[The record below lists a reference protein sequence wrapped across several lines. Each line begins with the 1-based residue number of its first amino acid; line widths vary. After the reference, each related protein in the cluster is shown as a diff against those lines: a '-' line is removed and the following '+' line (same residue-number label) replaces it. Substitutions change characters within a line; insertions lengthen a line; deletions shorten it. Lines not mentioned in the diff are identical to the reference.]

1 MDDPN
6 HLRTFV
12 PSDIEFQ
19 CYLLH
24 VYHDSPVGMHRG
36 HDTTYNSLSHDFTGG
51 TCIKMLETGLA
62 VALSVLVLSPCSP
75 LMVPY
80 QCPFHRDYAGELPP
94 PPPSGNRWILTAV
107 YPYSNYIRAIPVPG
121 KTATTAAN
129 ALFHYVFLQLGFPTL
144 PLNEAIGFSVL
155 AFAFSVSSNKRN
167 GSNFYNQLF
176 ILVMFPQF

>member
-24 VYHDSPVGMHRG
+24 VYHDSPVGMHRSR
-36 HDTTYNSLSHDFTGG
+36 DTTYKSLSHDFYRRHVHKHVRNWACRCPQ
-51 TCIKMLETGLA
+51 CISFK
-62 VALSVLVLSPCSP
+62 SPQPSHGP
-75 LMVPY
+75 IPVPFS
-80 QCPFHRDYAGELPP
+80 QRLCRRTP

-107 YPYSNYIRAIPVPG
+107 YPYSNYLRAIPVPG

-155 AFAFSVSSNKRN
+155 AFAFSVSNNKRN